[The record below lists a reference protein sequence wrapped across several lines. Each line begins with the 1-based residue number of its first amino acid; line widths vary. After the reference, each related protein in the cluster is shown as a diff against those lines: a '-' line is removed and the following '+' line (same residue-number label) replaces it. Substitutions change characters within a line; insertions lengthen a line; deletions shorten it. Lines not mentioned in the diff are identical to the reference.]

1 MPTFLLR
8 SGAELLAAHDCVG
21 SPRALMA
28 VLRAR
33 LLSRYGER
41 SASTLTLAA
50 PSRRAGPAARR
61 LGEDVARLAPVVA
74 ERSAGADLVHA
85 LDLVAAAAALAARGT
100 TGVPVVVRAQPA
112 ARRRSTGS
120 PSAAWSAVLRAADGV
135 LVPTAQDAHAAQGA
149 GVEPARITVCPDGA
163 LVASAQCG
171 TLVDGP
177 AGATSQRYLLGISG
191 VPEQVA
197 VREAL
202 VATLRLDPTLRL
214 VLAGPEEAPGSRRA
228 LLELARHHGTAERI
242 ELHEPLPS
250 PEVLDLVDG
259 AAAVVSTR
267 SDPSSALS
275 ALVAMRRARPV
286 VGVRSVA
293 AADVLVEGVTG
304 RLVPAEEPRQLAD
317 VLVATAG
324 DRFCQLSWGLAGL
337 DRVASRYDGD
347 AVMAALVRAYEQAA

>member
-21 SPRALMA
+21 SPRALLA

-33 LLSRYGER
+33 LQSCDGER
-41 SASTLTLAA
+41 SAGTLTLAA
-50 PSRRAGPAARR
+50 PSGHDGPAPRR
-61 LGEDVARLAPVVA
+61 LVDDVAQLAPVVV
-74 ERSAGADLVHA
+74 ERTAGADLVHA
-85 LDLVAAAAALAARGT
+85 LDLVAAAAALAARRT
-100 TGVPVVVRAQPA
+100 TGVPVVVRDQPA
-112 ARRRSTGS
+112 VRQRSSGS
-120 PSAAWSAVLRAADGV
+120 LSAAWSAVLRAADGV

-177 AGATSQRYLLGISG
+177 AGAPSQRYLLGLSG
-191 VPEQVA
+191 VPERAA
-197 VREAL
+197 VREGL

-214 VLAGPEEAPGSRRA
+214 VLAGTEEAPGSRRA

-242 ELHEPLPS
+242 ELHDPLPS

-286 VGVRSVA
+286 VGVHSVA
-293 AADVLVEGVTG
+293 ASDVLVDGVTG
-304 RLVPAEEPRQLAD
+304 RLVAADEPRRLAE
-317 VLVATAG
+317 VLVSTAT
-324 DRFCQLSWGLAGL
+324 DRFRQLSWGLAGL

-347 AVMAALVRAYEQAA
+347 AVMAAVVRAYEQAA